1 MAGGQNQTA
10 GWSHGRDHGPCQW
23 TGAWSFTAAH
33 SGEELPL
40 AQEGNR
46 GKYETRAQNSAWYGW
61 PLAFCCSV
69 NGENPKSL
77 PSNLV
82 QHCQSFRARFIRG
95 INCQGMANRREK
107 LLCKI
112 SLQMKLLR
120 MQRRP
125 RLERQAADPVN
136 RIPNL
141 RGRSTEQS
149 EKVVSKMKIG
159 GRVSSENL
167 SVWKGSK
174 WAFLKWKIRGLGEN
188 EKMVSAVDQI

>member
-159 GRVSSENL
+159 GRVSSRIYQYEKDL
-167 SVWKGSK
+167 SGHFW
-174 WAFLKWKIRGLGEN
+174 N
-188 EKMVSAVDQI
+188 EKYGAWGKMKKWCQQ